1 MKRFK
6 FMHSVFVSTYIF
18 ILLPML
24 VILPLSIVS
33 TVYFK
38 NFYYNILQ
46 NQYSSKLESLSNE
59 NEITLQSIAKNIH
72 FLQNDDA
79 FIRTFKGGSDDADV
93 LHSISQITK
102 IYENYPII
110 DSIAIVQRNS
120 GKTYATDGRYENSD
134 YFCRQY
140 VYVLYNQKYWREYQ
154 APYSEKRVLPPTKV
168 KTKTAEKT
176 IIPIVFARVGNEYS
190 SNLIIVNVS
199 LSNILSG
206 LADKME
212 QDGTTAAVINR
223 QTLEWFDNKDLTYRI
238 SDEFWEKIAP
248 RGIATFKSDNMGSNA
263 LIVSYS
269 PSNAVLLY
277 TYAIAIPATVIFH
290 QVRGLLY
297 LLIAIWFGLFLVI
310 LLIAQF
316 SAKTIYAPVK
326 GLMETIL
333 PEQENEDKTIS
344 EFEVIKNYIQTARD
358 TMITYLPIVQKR
370 LLVEYLNGSAA
381 NYEEVKK
388 RFADNGLVF
397 AHEYFCV
404 VILRLRPAE
413 GYYMQ
418 YTNVQ
423 HESMMR
429 KMLDVM
435 CAIFPESYDTYSL
448 PIKSDML
455 YVLLNVDETVQIE
468 DIKSVTDKFAC
479 YLEPDKEI
487 IHSKFAV
494 GRYIRSKNMGFQ

>member
-176 IIPIVFARVGNEYS
+176 IILIVFARVGNEYS

-199 LSNILSG
+199 LLNILSG
-206 LADKME
+206 LADNME

-269 PSNAVLLY
+269 P
-277 TYAIAIPATVIFH
+277 
-290 QVRGLLY
+290 
-297 LLIAIWFGLFLVI
+297 
-310 LLIAQF
+310 
-316 SAKTIYAPVK
+316 
-326 GLMETIL
+326 
-333 PEQENEDKTIS
+333 
-344 EFEVIKNYIQTARD
+344 
-358 TMITYLPIVQKR
+358 
-370 LLVEYLNGSAA
+370 
-381 NYEEVKK
+381 
-388 RFADNGLVF
+388 
-397 AHEYFCV
+397 
-404 VILRLRPAE
+404 
-413 GYYMQ
+413 
-418 YTNVQ
+418 
-423 HESMMR
+423 
-429 KMLDVM
+429 
-435 CAIFPESYDTYSL
+435 
-448 PIKSDML
+448 
-455 YVLLNVDETVQIE
+455 
-468 DIKSVTDKFAC
+468 
-479 YLEPDKEI
+479 
-487 IHSKFAV
+487 
-494 GRYIRSKNMGFQ
+494 

>member
-1 MKRFK
+1 M
-6 FMHSVFVSTYIF
+6 
-18 ILLPML
+18 
-24 VILPLSIVS
+24 
-33 TVYFK
+33 
-38 NFYYNILQ
+38 
-46 NQYSSKLESLSNE
+46 
-59 NEITLQSIAKNIH
+59 
-72 FLQNDDA
+72 
-79 FIRTFKGGSDDADV
+79 
-93 LHSISQITK
+93 
-102 IYENYPII
+102 
-110 DSIAIVQRNS
+110 
-120 GKTYATDGRYENSD
+120 
-134 YFCRQY
+134 
-140 VYVLYNQKYWREYQ
+140 
-154 APYSEKRVLPPTKV
+154 
-168 KTKTAEKT
+168 
-176 IIPIVFARVGNEYS
+176 
-190 SNLIIVNVS
+190 
-199 LSNILSG
+199 
-206 LADKME
+206 
-212 QDGTTAAVINR
+212 
-223 QTLEWFDNKDLTYRI
+223 
-238 SDEFWEKIAP
+238 
-248 RGIATFKSDNMGSNA
+248 
-263 LIVSYS
+263 
-269 PSNAVLLY
+269 
-277 TYAIAIPATVIFH
+277 
-290 QVRGLLY
+290 
-297 LLIAIWFGLFLVI
+297 I
-310 LLIAQF
+310 LLITQF

-358 TMITYLPIVQKR
+358 TMITYLPIVQER